1 MNFNSDSSGTN
12 GVDGNYTQRN
22 SWAGGTD
29 GTSVHQTKYSF
40 GDSSVHD
47 GLYAEMFIFNGQ
59 PQQKLILTEQTA
71 VGSTGN
77 TAPNRAEQ
85 VARWDNT
92 SAQITSIQF
101 NQTNS
106 GSYTSARV
114 RVWGSD

>member
-1 MNFNSDSSGTN
+1 
-12 GVDGNYTQRN
+12 
-22 SWAGGTD
+22 
-29 GTSVHQTKYSF
+29 
-40 GDSSVHD
+40 
-47 GLYAEMFIFNGQ
+47 MFIFNGQ
-59 PQQKLILTEQTA
+59 PQQKLILTEQTS

-92 SAQITSIQF
+92 AGQITSIQF